1 MITRTGKLLCSKPN
15 FINKEWIIQI
25 RIESQSYLDGK
36 VLQRSPSPTYQA
48 HLPNP
53 TAKPCLLM
61 SQVSLV
67 PPGMQTTSLPVQRV
81 PKLDRPLHEEIL
93 LYVQSKHPWD
103 IPSCPII
110 CHQKKRDQQ
119 PPFCDLLPGGCGEQW
134 GLPSTPVPSP
144 APHNPYFLVH
154 LPALLFFSTNTLAIQ
169 HSSVVRSPKT
179 NGVLEV

>member
-1 MITRTGKLLCSKPN
+1 MLSFTRLFSMITRTGKLLCSKPN

-25 RIESQSYLDGK
+25 SIESQNYLDGK
-36 VLQRSPSPTYQA
+36 VLQRSPRPTYQA

-53 TAKPCLLM
+53 TVKPCLLM

-119 PPFCDLLPGGCGEQW
+119 PPFWWP
-134 GLPSTPVPSP
+134 PSRRLWR
-144 APHNPYFLVH
+144 AMR
-154 LPALLFFSTNTLAIQ
+154 
-169 HSSVVRSPKT
+169 SSLNSSSLT
-179 NGVLEV
+179 GSS